1 MRIGIYTGP
10 VVAGVM
16 GKKKFTYDLW
26 GDAVNTASRMESHGI
41 PGIVHISESTYKHIK
56 GKFNIECRGMI
67 DVKGKGEMKT
77 YILKHTADQAF
88 DRDYIHKK

>member
-1 MRIGIYTGP
+1 MLVSGAPRRYKNHAIEMAHMALDMYDELRSFNEEYGEALDLRIGLHTGP

-41 PGIVHISESTYKHIK
+41 PGIVHLSEA
-56 GKFNIECRGMI
+56 
-67 DVKGKGEMKT
+67 
-77 YILKHTADQAF
+77 ILRKN
-88 DRDYIHKK
+88 